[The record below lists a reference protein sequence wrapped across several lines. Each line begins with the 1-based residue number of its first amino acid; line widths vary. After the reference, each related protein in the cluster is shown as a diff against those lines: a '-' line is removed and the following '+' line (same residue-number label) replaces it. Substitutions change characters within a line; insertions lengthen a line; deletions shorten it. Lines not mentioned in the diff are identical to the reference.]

1 MNSQTI
7 NLGDSLEN
15 VLKNKPIPTARFD
28 SRNSFVSGRNAR
40 VQGIK
45 AGVTFR
51 KTLTLGLG
59 YSWLDTDIK
68 ERIGP
73 GDIGGEGQLKMR
85 YISAFAEYTF
95 YRKGP
100 WEATIPVQIG
110 FGKSFLQVKESSTKK
125 TIDANPVILYEPI
138 MTFEYKVLNIIGLGA
153 GVGYRIMLRNNKD
166 IDYQF
171 TSPVYVLK
179 ARLIFD
185 EIFKKIRENK
195 AD

>member
-110 FGKSFLQVKESSTKK
+110 FGKSFLQVKESGTKK